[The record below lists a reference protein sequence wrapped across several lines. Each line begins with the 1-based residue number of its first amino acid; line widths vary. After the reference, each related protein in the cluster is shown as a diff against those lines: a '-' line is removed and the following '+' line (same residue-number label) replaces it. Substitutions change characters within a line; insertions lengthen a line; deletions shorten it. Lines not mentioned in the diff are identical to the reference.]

1 MVDVEVVWSSRL
13 ARCRILCM
21 RSAEEGGC
29 EKLLPRASSSDPANG
44 AMPVPATSPARG
56 MDATA
61 DVDDDDD
68 DEEEGMDRAPK
79 GDCTPQQS
87 IRESVCVCVCGA
99 SRARVRTCFFP
110 KFRMVPSFSL
120 A

>member
-1 MVDVEVVWSSRL
+1 
-13 ARCRILCM
+13 M

-29 EKLLPRASSSDPANG
+29 EKLLPKASSSDPANG
-44 AMPVPATSPARG
+44 AMLVPATSPARG
-56 MDATA
+56 IGATA
-61 DVDDDDD
+61 DVDDD
-68 DEEEGMDRAPK
+68 EEGMDRAPK

-87 IRESVCVCVCGA
+87 IRYCVRVRCFD
-99 SRARVRTCFFP
+99 VRTCFFP